1 MIRISNFINKLSLLV
16 ELLGIIFHLMYSYEQ
31 AYIQSKL
38 FLNPNL
44 GSLSLYVSY
53 TSCHLSQGN
62 RHEHG
67 LLLIPFSDKLNGLF
81 ERPEVRDSRVIVS
94 Q

>member
-16 ELLGIIFHLMYSYEQ
+16 ELLGIISHLMYSFGQ
-31 AYIQSKL
+31 VYIQSKL

-44 GSLSLYVSY
+44 GSLNLYVSY

-67 LLLIPFSDKLNGLF
+67 LLLTPFSDKLNGLF
-81 ERPEVRDSRVIVS
+81 ERPELNYGKFT
-94 Q
+94 